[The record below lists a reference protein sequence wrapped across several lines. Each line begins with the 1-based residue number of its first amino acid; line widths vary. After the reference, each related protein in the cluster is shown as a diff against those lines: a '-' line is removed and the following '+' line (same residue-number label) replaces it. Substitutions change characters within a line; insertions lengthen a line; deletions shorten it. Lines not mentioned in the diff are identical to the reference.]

1 MSSMRLS
8 LAPAVRESII
18 MALTSGMGR
27 WGALLLATAATVR
40 ICNLNAPQSVAL
52 DAGAP
57 SAPPHAR

>member
-1 MSSMRLS
+1 MSITV
-8 LAPAVRESII
+8 PAWFYIV
-18 MALTSGMGR
+18 MG

-57 SAPPHAR
+57 SAPTHAR